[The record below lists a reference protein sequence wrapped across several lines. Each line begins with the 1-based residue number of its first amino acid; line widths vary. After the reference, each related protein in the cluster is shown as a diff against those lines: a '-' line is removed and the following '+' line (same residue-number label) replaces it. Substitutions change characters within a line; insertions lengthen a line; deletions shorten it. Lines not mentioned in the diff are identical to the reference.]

1 MQLRNLQRNIYEI
14 YIHHDRKRGV
24 DKTLDWFLTEVYELY
39 KAVKEGG
46 DVGSEASDVL
56 AWLLSLCNLLD
67 IDLEKEFMDKYG
79 DSCPKCSWN
88 PCRCEYRETPNK
100 KVEISRIQ

>member
-1 MQLRNLQRNIYEI
+1 ME
-14 YIHHDRKRGV
+14 
-24 DKTLDWFLTEVYELY
+24 WFLTEVYELY
-39 KAVKEGG
+39 MAVKDNG

-67 IDLEKEFMDKYG
+67 IDLENEFITKYG
-79 DSCPKCSWN
+79 GRCPKCSWK
-88 PCRCEYRETPNK
+88 PCKCEYRDLPNK